1 MSAYPVVY
9 DQSPPVKR
17 SRLTVFFRWIMAI
30 PHFIW
35 LTLYGLAAYI
45 VVVIAW
51 FALMFTAKYPQG
63 MYNFIAGFLR
73 YASRVSA
80 YLLLVVDD
88 YPPFDGGEHSEY
100 PVRIKVGSPQAKYSR
115 LLVFF
120 RFILAIPILILQYV
134 FEIWLLAVAVAIWF
148 VAVFTGKTAPGLT
161 EAMRFPMS
169 YYVRSSAYLFLLTDK
184 FPPVSD
190 TESLPHLANNPM

>member
-17 SRLTVFFRWIMAI
+17 SRLTVFFRGLLAI

-35 LTLYGLAAYI
+35 LTLYGLGAYI
-45 VVVIAW
+45 VAFCAW
-51 FALMFTAKYPQG
+51 FALLFTGKYPQG
-63 MYNFIAGFLR
+63 MYNFIAGYLR
-73 YASRVSA
+73 YTGRVCG

-100 PVRIKVGSPQAKYSR
+100 PVKIKIGPPQSNYNR

-120 RFILAIPILILQYV
+120 RLIMAIPIFILQYV
-134 FEIWLLAVAVAIWF
+134 FEIWLFAVAIAIWF
-148 VAVFTGKTAPGLT
+148 VAVITGKTSPGLT

-169 YYVRSSAYLFLLTDK
+169 YYVRSNAYVYMLTDIY
-184 FPPVSD
+184 PPVSD